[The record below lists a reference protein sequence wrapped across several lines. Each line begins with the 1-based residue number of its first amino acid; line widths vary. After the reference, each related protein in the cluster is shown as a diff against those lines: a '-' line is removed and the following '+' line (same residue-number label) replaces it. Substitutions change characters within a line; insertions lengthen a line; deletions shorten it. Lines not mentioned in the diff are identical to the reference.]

1 MYLLLREENRAVDLG
16 EDMLGLPT
24 GEWDTLAVVHTD
36 SANA

>member
-1 MYLLLREENRAVDLG
+1 MYLLLGEENGVVDLE

-24 GEWDTLAVVHTD
+24 GGWDMLAVGHTD